1 MNAIYYDTKHPA
13 GYSGAKNLARYF
25 PASQVKN
32 WLESQEPYTLHAPL
46 RKRFQR
52 NFYKVS
58 KINDT
63 FQADLCDM
71 QKYAKENDNYKY
83 ILTVI
88 DVFSKYAW
96 TKPLKDKS
104 AKSVAAAFEEILKNG
119 TPDNLM
125 TDSGKEFTNAT
136 MKALY
141 KKYGI
146 NFYTARNPDI
156 KASVC
161 ERFNRTLK
169 TRMWRYFTHKNTNR
183 YIDVLDD
190 LTHAYNNSYHR
201 SIKMAPSAVSQ
212 QNTKEVWHNLFG
224 HKIRQK
230 PKYKVGQYVRISK
243 EKSIFAKG
251 FERNYTRE
259 IFKITGV
266 IKQNIPVYELED
278 LAGEK
283 LDGHFYALE
292 LQKVKL
298 PETYKIN
305 KILGVKGKGPN
316 RQLKVSWVGYPDK
329 FSSWIKASDLQ

>member
-1 MNAIYYDTKHPA
+1 MESIFT
-13 GYSGAKNLARYF
+13 AK
-25 PASQVKN
+25 
-32 WLESQEPYTLHAPL
+32 
-46 RKRFQR
+46 
-52 NFYKVS
+52 
-58 KINDT
+58 
-63 FQADLCDM
+63 
-71 QKYAKENDNYKY
+71 
-83 ILTVI
+83 
-88 DVFSKYAW
+88 
-96 TKPLKDKS
+96 
-104 AKSVAAAFEEILKNG
+104 
-119 TPDNLM
+119 
-125 TDSGKEFTNAT
+125 
-136 MKALY
+136 
-141 KKYGI
+141 
-146 NFYTARNPDI
+146 NPDI

-183 YIDVLDD
+183 YTDVLDD

-212 QNTKEVWHNLFG
+212 QNTKEVWHNLFC

-230 PKYKVGQYVRISK
+230 PKYKVGHYVRISK

-259 IFKITGV
+259 IFKITDV

-298 PETYKIN
+298 SERYKIN
-305 KILGVKGKGPN
+305 KILEVKGKGPN
-316 RQLKVSWVGYPDK
+316 RQLRSPG
-329 FSSWIKASDLQ
+329 

>member
-1 MNAIYYDTKHPA
+1 
-13 GYSGAKNLARYF
+13 LARITG
-25 PASQVKN
+25 
-32 WLESQEPYTLHAPL
+32 TLHLTCTA
-46 RKRFQR
+46 KEKVSEK
-52 NFYKVS
+52 FYNVS

-63 FQADLCDM
+63 FQADLCNM
-71 QKYAKENDNYKY
+71 QKYAKEHDNYKY

-104 AKSVAAAFEEILKNG
+104 AEFVAAAFEEILKNG
-119 TPDNLM
+119 APDNLM

-136 MKALY
+136 IKALY

-146 NFYTARNPDI
+146 NFYKARNPDI

-201 SIKMAPSAVSQ
+201 SIKMAPSAVSEH
-212 QNTKEVWHNLFG
+212 NTKEVWHNLFG
-224 HKIRQK
+224 HKIRQE
-230 PKYKVGQYVRISK
+230 PKYKAGQYVRISK

-251 FERNYTRE
+251 FERNYIRE
-259 IFKITGV
+259 NFKITGV

-283 LDGHFYALE
+283 VDGHFYSLE
-292 LQKVKL
+292 LQKVNL

-305 KILGVKGKGPN
+305 KILGVKGKVPN